1 MTKPRYNADGLE
13 ERLTDLGRAISYPAA
28 PHLASQV
35 ADRLAATA
43 ARPGRPAGWPL
54 RASALRRAALA
65 AVALLLVLA
74 TVVAAAVWLVP
85 GIRLVLLP
93 GGATLPAATSTADM
107 PIEAGLGDPVALAAA
122 AERAGFEPLDVDVTE
137 YGPPDRA
144 FVRDAVVTYVWAS
157 DATLPA
163 TRAPGVGLL
172 VTQLEGRVEDAWYE
186 KQIVDGTATVEPV
199 QVGTSPARW
208 VSGQPHSL
216 VYIDVDGEAVEETR
230 RVVGDVLI
238 WRSDYGITVR
248 IESTLGR
255 DATVRLAEAI
265 QAAN

>member
-1 MTKPRYNADGLE
+1 MTEPVYDAEGLE
-13 ERLTDLGRAISYPAA
+13 ERLTHLGRAISYPTA
-28 PHLASQV
+28 PQLASRV
-35 ADRLAATA
+35 AEQLAGTA
-43 ARPGRPAGWPL
+43 ARPGRLAGWPL

-65 AVALLLVLA
+65 AVALLLLLA

-85 GIRLVLLP
+85 GIRLVVLP
-93 GGATLPAATSTADM
+93 GGATLPAATPTADV
-107 PIEAGLGDPVALAAA
+107 PIEAGLGDPVALAAVP
-122 AERAGFEPLDVDVTE
+122 ERAGFEPLDVDATE

-144 FVRDAVVTYVWAS
+144 FVLDAVVTYVWAT

-172 VTQLEGRVEDAWYE
+172 VTQLEGRIEDAWYE

-199 QVGTSPARW
+199 QVATSPARW

-216 VYIDVDGEAVEETR
+216 VYVDANGKAVEETR

-238 WRSDYGITVR
+238 WRTDDGITVR
-248 IESTLGR
+248 IESALGR
-255 DATVRLAEAI
+255 DATLRLAEAVE
-265 QAAN
+265 AAN